1 MNPPKPSALKLL
13 QGNPGKRAIN
23 KSEPKPYS
31 CIPECPSHLD
41 AMARK
46 IWARVGD
53 RLLRL
58 GLVTELDE
66 TMFALYCQTYSTWL
80 QLSRD
85 VKKEGV
91 FIPVPVIV
99 DGEPITIDGKA
110 LTTQE
115 KNPKQIELRLLTVQL
130 KNLAAEFGMSPSSRT
145 RLSIDLPE
153 GEEDEMKGWIEG
165 KRANG

>member
-1 MNPPKPSALKLL
+1 VGNKLL
-13 QGNPGKRAIN
+13 K
-23 KSEPKPYS
+23 
-31 CIPECPSHLD
+31 
-41 AMARK
+41 
-46 IWARVGD
+46 
-53 RLLRL
+53 L

-91 FIPVPVIV
+91 FIAVPVMV
-99 DGEPITIDGKA
+99 DGEPLVIDGKA
-110 LTTQE
+110 VTAQE
-115 KNPKQIELRLLTVQL
+115 KNPKQIELRLLTTQL
-130 KNLAAEFGMSPSSRT
+130 KNIAAEFGMSPSSRA
-145 RLSIDLPE
+145 RLSVDLPE